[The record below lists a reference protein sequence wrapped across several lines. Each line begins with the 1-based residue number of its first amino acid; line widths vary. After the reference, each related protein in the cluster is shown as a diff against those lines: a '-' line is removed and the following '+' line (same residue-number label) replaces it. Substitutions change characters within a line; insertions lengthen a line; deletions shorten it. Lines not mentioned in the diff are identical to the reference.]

1 MALPWHIIWWRWQ
14 TVKLTGWATSKAGQ
28 HAVGN
33 LKLQALHTKNA
44 KRNICYISEYQL
56 SGRLNQS
63 WTCIVSAAET
73 NKAHAVTPAA
83 SFVMEY

>member
-1 MALPWHIIWWRWQ
+1 MR
-14 TVKLTGWATSKAGQ
+14 
-28 HAVGN
+28 N

-44 KRNICYISEYQL
+44 KTNICYVSEYQL

-73 NKAHAVTPAA
+73 NSTHAVTPTA
-83 SFVMEY
+83 SFVMKY